1 MKPIQ
6 FTVTFTGEVPDDAW
20 ADSLCIHLDLSAI
33 KIKRLSKDKP
43 PQEVAGTFHEYET
56 VNVDDL

>member
-20 ADSLCIHLDLSAI
+20 ADSLCIDLN
-33 KIKRLSKDKP
+33 LSSVRVKCLSRDKA
-43 PQEVAGTFHEYET
+43 PQEVAAIFHEYET